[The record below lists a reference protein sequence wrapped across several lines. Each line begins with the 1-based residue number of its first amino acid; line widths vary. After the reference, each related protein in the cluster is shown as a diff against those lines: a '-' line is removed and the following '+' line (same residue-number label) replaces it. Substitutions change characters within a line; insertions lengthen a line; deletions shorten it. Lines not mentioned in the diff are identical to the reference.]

1 MSPESRILRSLV
13 LQQPEASLA
22 DYSPEELL
30 NNCIRHRVVG
40 MMADIL
46 NIPNWKAYYQPL
58 NDWQQQ
64 CIKKFK
70 SDFSAFRNFSTI
82 INQGDGDDISF
93 LMLKGNTLFFL
104 TGEDKFIRQ
113 SADFDILVDNLPML
127 KKTIKNKDITY
138 HETPYDHE
146 DGGLNFQGVDIDCH
160 KYFPVWS
167 IIAQDENEASK
178 NIIYYSQEKNQKIY
192 FTLPNKDYYT
202 SLYRSIY
209 VCSPTLAAII
219 ILSHLYI
226 DFAKLHS
233 PFGSDR
239 SRVRLHEIVEILSLF
254 KTRNFDTRLFI
265 EFIKTYS
272 MDKQLSFLADLLG
285 SLHCPLPEIF
295 SHLGLQAANAE
306 SVYAM
311 VSLWPDINIKARF
324 NASDIIS
331 GQYGLNDVLK
341 TLPLQTINYEMLP
354 GNTGMFNGQH
364 PMITYSN
371 GCKFDYRLEL
381 SCHKNTL
388 GMLFSI
394 DKIINHQA
402 DDRIN
407 SNDLH
412 LSIGLFISN
421 GAILYHDESI
431 RNYCGHQV
439 SHKISQDRQRFH
451 LQFTVDECSTLFPD
465 EDNVL
470 SVFITQ
476 SSGITLNSQAAT
488 FIHIRR

>member
-1 MSPESRILRSLV
+1 MSPESCILRSLV
-13 LQQPEASLA
+13 LQQPEPGLA
-22 DYSPEELL
+22 DFSPEELL
-30 NNCIRHRVVG
+30 NSCIRHRVVG

-46 NIPNWKAYYQPL
+46 NSSEWEVYYRL
-58 NDWQQQ
+58 LYDWQQQ
-64 CIKKFK
+64 CIKKFNN
-70 SDFSAFRNFSTI
+70 DFSAFCNFHAD
-82 INQGDGDDISF
+82 INQDGNDPVSF

-104 TGEDKFIRQ
+104 TGEEKFIRQ
-113 SADFDILVDNLPML
+113 SADFDILIDNLTLL
-127 KKTIKNKDITY
+127 KKRLKEKGIDY

-146 DGGLNFQGVDIDCH
+146 DGGLSYQGIDIDCH

-167 IIAQDENEASK
+167 IISQGGSISSENV
-178 NIIYYSQEKNQKIY
+178 ICYSQEKNQKIY

-202 SLYRSIY
+202 SLHKSIY

-219 ILSHLYI
+219 TLSHLYI

-239 SRVRLHEIVEILSLF
+239 SRVRLHEIVEILSLLT
-254 KTRNFDTRLFI
+254 TRSFDTHLFI

-272 MDKQLSFLADLLG
+272 MEKQLNFLADLLS
-285 SLHCPLPEIF
+285 SLDCPLPELF
-295 SHLGLQAANAE
+295 LHFGLKSSNTD
-306 SVYAM
+306 SLTAM

-341 TLPLQTINYEMLP
+341 TLPLQTIYYEMLP
-354 GNTGMFNGQH
+354 GNASIFSGQH

-371 GCKFDYRLEL
+371 GCKFDYRLDL
-381 SCHKNTL
+381 NCHKNTF

-394 DKIINHQA
+394 DKIINQYV
-402 DDRIN
+402 DCGRI
-407 SNDLH
+407 SSDIH
-412 LSIGLFISN
+412 LSIGLFMNN
-421 GAILYHDESI
+421 GAVLYHDESI
-431 RNYCGHQV
+431 RNYCGHPV
-439 SHKISQDRQRFH
+439 SYKLSQDSQRFH
-451 LQFTVDECSTLFPD
+451 LQFTVDECASLFPD

-476 SSGITLNSQAAT
+476 SSGITLNSQTAT